1 MKERKRELDVITI
14 SRRQARLRSQK
25 GAKIIFL
32 SGVALYG
39 CVFTLEGFVKNARL
53 LSTEN
58 SLDGNC
64 REKRRGEAIVLPIPR
79 EKEPANLMLDSYCRK
94 FARVLYRHPW
104 RNRGEKF
111 ATFPLASPARRS
123 VEKYKWGRK
132 IGGILSSRYARKEC
146 QNICITSSDDRLFR
160 FAQHLF
166 EFTTRFQPHIRVFI
180 R

>member
-79 EKEPANLMLDSYCRK
+79 EKEPANLMLDLLPQVRSRVISPPLEKSRRK
-94 FARVLYRHPW
+94 ICNVSISFS
-104 RNRGEKF
+104 G
-111 ATFPLASPARRS
+111 

>member
-58 SLDGNC
+58 SLDAIVVKKDG
-64 REKRRGEAIVLPIPR
+64 EKRLFSRFP
-79 EKEPANLMLDSYCRK
+79 EKR
-94 FARVLYRHPW
+94 
-104 RNRGEKF
+104 
-111 ATFPLASPARRS
+111 SPP
-123 VEKYKWGRK
+123 
-132 IGGILSSRYARKEC
+132 
-146 QNICITSSDDRLFR
+146 T
-160 FAQHLF
+160 
-166 EFTTRFQPHIRVFI
+166 
-180 R
+180 